1 VTQTFL
7 QGLLAQVLTV
17 TLKLALPTLVAGLGI
32 GLTISVLQA
41 VTQIQEATLA
51 FLPKLAVMAVVLLLL
66 GPGMTVAMQGYAA
79 QLFDRIVAVG
89 GTAR

>member
-1 VTQTFL
+1 MTEDPTALALREALWLML
-7 QGLLAQVLTV
+7 QLAWPPLLAM
-17 TLKLALPTLVAGLGI
+17 LGI
-32 GLTISVLQA
+32 GLVVSVLQA

>member
-1 VTQTFL
+1 MTEDPTALALREALWLML
-7 QGLLAQVLTV
+7 QLAWPPLLAM
-17 TLKLALPTLVAGLGI
+17 LGI
-32 GLTISVLQA
+32 GLVVSVLQA

-51 FLPKLAVMAVVLLLL
+51 FLPKLAVMAVGLLLL
-66 GPGMTVAMQGYAA
+66 GPGMTAAMQGYAA